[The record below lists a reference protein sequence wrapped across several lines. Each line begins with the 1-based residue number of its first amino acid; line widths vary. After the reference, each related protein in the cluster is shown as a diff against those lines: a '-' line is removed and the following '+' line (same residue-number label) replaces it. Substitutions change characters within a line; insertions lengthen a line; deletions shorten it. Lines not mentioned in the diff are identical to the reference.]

1 MNSNLEANFVVAVKA
16 SVLAGK
22 EIMKVYQQEFEVSK
36 KADNS
41 PITEADNKANDCIN
55 KLLKQTEIPIISEE
69 NDLFE
74 WGANR
79 VVHNLHFS

>member
-41 PITEADNKANDCIN
+41 PITEADNKANDLSLIH
-55 KLLKQTEIPIISEE
+55 I
-69 NDLFE
+69 
-74 WGANR
+74 
-79 VVHNLHFS
+79 